1 MNTDVRDMEW
11 RSGQIWDENV
21 WGNSVYRLVTDGI
34 GREQAVEEAIARIK
48 EVLSE

>member
-1 MNTDVRDMEW
+1 MNTDVRGMEW

-21 WGNSVYRLVTDGI
+21 WGNSVTDGI

-48 EVLSE
+48 QVLSE